1 MTETL
6 PRKCW
11 KCGKE
16 LDETNTS
23 PIVYMSDPPKYACV
37 TCDME
42 LVGPLTSESDSA
54 ITYLGK
60 KPDWL

>member
-42 LVGPLTSESDSA
+42 LVGSFN
-54 ITYLGK
+54 K
-60 KPDWL
+60 